1 VAGVLDLAS
10 GELAFAVAGHEPPV
24 LVPADGGPE
33 LVTVEGGRVLGLI
46 EASEFPVNRLRLGRG
61 DAVVLYTDGV
71 SEAQDGEGGFF
82 GVERIVSTTAGLRH
96 EAAPALTDGVLAA
109 VRAFAGE
116 APQSDDITI
125 LTLRYLG
132 PRG

>member
-1 VAGVLDLAS
+1 MAA
-10 GELAFAVAGHEPPV
+10 
-24 LVPADGGPE
+24 
-33 LVTVEGGRVLGLI
+33 
-46 EASEFPVNRLRLGRG
+46 
-61 DAVVLYTDGV
+61 
-71 SEAQDGEGGFF
+71 
-82 GVERIVSTTAGLRH
+82 TAGLRH
-96 EAAPALTDGVLAA
+96 EAAPALTDGVLEA